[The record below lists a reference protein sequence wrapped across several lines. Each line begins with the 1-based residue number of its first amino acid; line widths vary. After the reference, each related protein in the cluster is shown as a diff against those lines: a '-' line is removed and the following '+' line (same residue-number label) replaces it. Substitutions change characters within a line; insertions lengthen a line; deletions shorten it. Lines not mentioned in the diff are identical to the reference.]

1 MSADN
6 FLEVDGITVQFGGL
20 TAVNQLSFNVKQ
32 GSIHALIGPNG
43 AGTNP
48 PLAAFACRVKTSANC
63 HPSAW
68 RAWVLR
74 EPFRTWS
81 CLAT

>member
-1 MSADN
+1 MSSDN

-43 AGTNP
+43 AGKSTTFNCISRYYQPTAGRIRLQGQDISQLP
-48 PLAAFACRVKTSANC
+48 P
-63 HPSAW
+63 
-68 RAWVLR
+68 
-74 EPFRTWS
+74 
-81 CLAT
+81 